1 MKMMKKKQAK
11 YGGAE
16 RPFDWTSEKVPISAM
31 IVGTK
36 SGSEAKETLLE
47 VYISGSS
54 DVRWG

>member
-1 MKMMKKKQAK
+1 MKMMKKKHAR

-16 RPFDWTSEKVPISAM
+16 RPFDWTSENEPISEM

-47 VYISGSS
+47 I
-54 DVRWG
+54 